1 MSHEGH
7 DNFGQG
13 APPTVSHIEPAR
25 PVWPTV
31 IGVIS
36 IVFGLLGALQ
46 GCGGIVMPFAMNGLT
61 GLMPDDQSKAVF
73 AGMSDHLA
81 WGVAAGVTGMAVGVL
96 LLTAGIGM
104 VQRRRWSVR
113 AHTIWAVLAI
123 LQSGVGGVYGFL
135 IQQSQF
141 QAMKAGGMPPTP
153 PTRGVPVDW
162 AWWCTRSSCCGGKP
176 GLRAIRCHSRCPSS
190 ASSKAPCTK
199 AACVHSLR
207 KAGRWGGCSRVSAT
221 TTRAPWRMHQRA
233 IARPEIPRPRIRTS

>member
-141 QAMKAGGMPPTP
+141 QTMKAGGMPPTP
-153 PTRGVPVDW
+153 FPMEAFAAVGVLVGLLFACAYPVFMLVW
-162 AWWCTRSSCCGGKP
+162 VFRSV
-176 GLRAIRCHSRCPSS
+176 IRDQ
-190 ASSKAPCTK
+190 
-199 AACVHSLR
+199 V
-207 KAGRWGGCSRVSAT
+207 AG
-221 TTRAPWRMHQRA
+221 WR
-233 IARPEIPRPRIRTS
+233 

>member
-1 MSHEGH
+1 MSHESH

-36 IVFGLLGALQ
+36 IVFGLLGTLQ
-46 GCGGIVMPFAMNGLT
+46 GCGGIVMPFAMNTLT
-61 GLMPDDQSKAVF
+61 GLMPNDQSKAVF

-113 AHTIWAVLAI
+113 AHAIWAVLAI

-153 PTRGVPVDW
+153 FPMEAFAAAGVLVGLLFACAYPVFMLVW
-162 AWWCTRSSCCGGKP
+162 VFRSV
-176 GLRAIRCHSRCPSS
+176 IRDQ
-190 ASSKAPCTK
+190 
-199 AACVHSLR
+199 V
-207 KAGRWGGCSRVSAT
+207 AG
-221 TTRAPWRMHQRA
+221 WR
-233 IARPEIPRPRIRTS
+233 